1 MDEALVLYKG
11 WSSLKQYM
19 PTKHVRRGLKV
30 WIRAD
35 AVSGF
40 VSHVQVH
47 VGKDGSA
54 EMGLGAQVIKKLTR
68 TYVKKKY
75 HVICDFF
82 LSVNL
87 STVMALLACLQLEP
101 SELTDYL
108 CMAGQQAN
116 HSMLYIL
123 STNTSSIIER
133 KMNNGK
139 KKTFPCHRIITS
151 YNRYMGAW
159 IRMIN

>member
-19 PTKHVRRGLKV
+19 PTKPVRRGLKV

-35 AVSGF
+35 AVSSY
-40 VSHVQVH
+40 VSQFQVH

-75 HVICDFF
+75 HVFCDFF

-87 STVMALLACLQLEP
+87 S
-101 SELTDYL
+101 
-108 CMAGQQAN
+108 
-116 HSMLYIL
+116 HSDGVIGVYATGTIRADIL
-123 STNTSSIIER
+123 SVYGRTASQSQHVVHTVNQ
-133 KMNNGK
+133 
-139 KKTFPCHRIITS
+139 HL
-151 YNRYMGAW
+151 
-159 IRMIN
+159 